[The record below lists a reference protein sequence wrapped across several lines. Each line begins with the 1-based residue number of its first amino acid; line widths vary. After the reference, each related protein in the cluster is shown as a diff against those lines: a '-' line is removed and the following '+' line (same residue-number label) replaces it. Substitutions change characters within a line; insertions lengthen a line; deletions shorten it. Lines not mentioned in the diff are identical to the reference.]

1 MGALTSVGAFFIKG
15 EKKMNLNEKPLY
27 ALRELGEKLNVP
39 GATKLLKHVL
49 IEKIYERA
57 HEIENGVAVPPKSSK
72 GRPKLKSCFIG
83 VKRDEN
89 GKVVFF
95 EAATP
100 EEANMLSDVKP
111 EETAAKSKKERE
123 QEIKRLEESKK
134 IFNSIIAAIDC
145 YIKTLDY

>member
-1 MGALTSVGAFFIKG
+1 
-15 EKKMNLNEKPLY
+15 MNLNEKPFY
-27 ALRELGEKLNVP
+27 ALRDLGKRLGVP
-39 GATKLLKHVL
+39 SATKYKKGVL
-49 IEKIYERA
+49 IKKIYERVD
-57 HEIENGVAVPPKSSK
+57 EIENGVAVPPKSTK

-100 EEANMLSDVKP
+100 EEANMTSDVKP
-111 EETAAKSKKERE
+111 EETILKNKKERE
-123 QEIKRLEESKK
+123 SEIKRLEEAKK
-134 IFNSIIAAIDC
+134 VFESMIAAIDC

>member
-1 MGALTSVGAFFIKG
+1 
-15 EKKMNLNEKPLY
+15 MNLNEKPLY

-57 HEIENGVAVPPKSSK
+57 HEIENGVAVPPKSTK

-95 EAATP
+95 DTSEP
-100 EEANMLSDVKP
+100 EQEKTASDIIT
-111 EETAAKSKKERE
+111 EETILKNKRERE
-123 QEIKRLEESKK
+123 SEIKRLEETKK
-134 IFNSIIAAIDC
+134 VLKGMIAAIDC